1 MFFKKKKI
9 SLINTAK
16 PFVFDSRTLRYQ
28 KLISPK
34 KIAMIIF
41 AYIIL
46 LFVLFGVFIWNLS
59 YASKIDLYTNGS
71 PVSVQMHLRDILKL
85 VFSLRF
91 LVIDDFNTY
100 ANLQNTVW
108 SSIAIMLV
116 GVALSTAG
124 CITQTLTR
132 NPLADPSTLGIVS
145 ATVFMVVLAI
155 SFDFRMYQQKIG
167 FAFIGGGVAALMLL
181 GMVFMSKQKKSFL
194 KMTLAGLATGVF
206 FNTVSYFIRSSE
218 ESASSANML
227 YILGGPENILK
238 ANGFADFKL
247 LWICAVTI
255 VIGFVV
261 SMLISHKLSLLDLGD
276 EKAKNLGSS
285 VVYIKMIAILATIL
299 LIAPSI
305 LLAGNVAFVGL
316 FTPHIV
322 RKVFGVRD
330 YRIVIPL
337 SASVGALITALGL
350 ILTRE
355 IPSINSSIWMH
366 FIGAPTLAYVG
377 WVNWKNA

>member
-1 MFFKKKKI
+1 MAI
-9 SLINTAK
+9 
-16 PFVFDSRTLRYQ
+16 
-28 KLISPK
+28 
-34 KIAMIIF
+34 IIF
-41 AYIIL
+41 SYVIL
-46 LFVLFGVFIWNLS
+46 LFVLFGVFTWNLS
-59 YASKIDLYTNGS
+59 YATKIDLYTNGS
-71 PVSVQMHLRDILKL
+71 PVSVQMTLKEILNL

-91 LVIDDFNTY
+91 LTIDDFNTY

-247 LWICAVTI
+247 LWISAVII
-255 VIGFVV
+255 VFGFII

-337 SASVGALITALGL
+337 SGSVGALITALGL